1 MYMLTFP
8 LYLYV
13 LRVSILATMTGSL
26 LQLQPQ
32 ITSMWDKTMTELTN
46 ILKHVTFSKQNTHKH
61 MPSLLHLKI
70 VSLSSRDKI
79 KHWTLVN
86 QNYVAHLVLFHA
98 RICQLMPHSVC
109 HQWQETMCTP
119 LICLFNATLTNREAC
134 RGGKSQYL
142 LFERIVYCNTVLI
155 QNFCFFFVSVLGT
168 HMCADRGAFKRAG
181 EELFRTCPPRLKAS
195 VKVVD

>member
-70 VSLSSRDKI
+70 ASLSSRDKI

-98 RICQLMPHSVC
+98 RICQLMPHSKFAINDRKLCAHPLFVC
-109 HQWQETMCTP
+109 LMLLLPIEKHAGVERVS
-119 LICLFNATLTNREAC
+119 ICCLR
-134 RGGKSQYL
+134 
-142 LFERIVYCNTVLI
+142 
-155 QNFCFFFVSVLGT
+155 
-168 HMCADRGAFKRAG
+168 
-181 EELFRTCPPRLKAS
+181 ELFIAIQS
-195 VKVVD
+195 